1 MISKEVFR
9 EHRTKLIIA
18 LSEPQVVKGM
28 THADIAKIL
37 GLKKQAVT
45 KIIKVIYSVQ
55 NVAKRLILSCFRWI
69 KINISRI

>member
-9 EHRTKLIIA
+9 EHRAKLIIA

-45 KIIKVIYSVQ
+45 KIIKRY
-55 NVAKRLILSCFRWI
+55 KTT
-69 KINISRI
+69 